1 VQVPSAVA
9 ARPASDK
16 IGGNGS
22 VSKEETAAYKGQ
34 RSARVALVHSS
45 TRSARSEPSIVEA
58 RAPLVFTALSHGP
71 GELLIDGCTEAM
83 RDARALQQSL
93 LPFDGSLC
101 KMLAAAVNSGCV
113 RLLGHSPR
121 LS

>member
-34 RSARVALVHSS
+34 
-45 TRSARSEPSIVEA
+45 RSEPSIVEA